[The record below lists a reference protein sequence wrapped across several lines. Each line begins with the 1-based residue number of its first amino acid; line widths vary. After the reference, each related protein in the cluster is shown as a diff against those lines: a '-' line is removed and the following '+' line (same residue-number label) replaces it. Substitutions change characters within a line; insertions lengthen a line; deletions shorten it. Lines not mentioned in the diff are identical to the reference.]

1 MGVAYSC
8 RVGWCMWFGRGI
20 CLTPPST
27 HPFIHIHTPPH
38 TRTSSSPCPRKL
50 EDVHRALITRGGQAR
65 GGVVEGQAVQ
75 RAGGAA
81 AAEGVQPLAGR
92 DAFF

>member
-1 MGVAYSC
+1 MGIAC
-8 RVGWCMWFGRGI
+8 RVVRVLVWFGRGI
-20 CLTPPST
+20 CLTLHPP
-27 HPFIHIHTPPH
+27 IHIHPHTH
-38 TRTSSSPCPRKL
+38 TRTSSSSPCPRKL
-50 EDVHRALITRGGQAR
+50 EDVHGALIPRGGQAR

-92 DAFF
+92 DAFV